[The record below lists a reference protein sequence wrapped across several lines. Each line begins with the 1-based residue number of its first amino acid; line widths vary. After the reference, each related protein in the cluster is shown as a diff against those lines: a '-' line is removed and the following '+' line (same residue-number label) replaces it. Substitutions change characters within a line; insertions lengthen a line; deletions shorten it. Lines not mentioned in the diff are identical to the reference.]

1 MYPLL
6 FSMNKKGFSKK
17 TKSLAA
23 ATLAQKI
30 GYLKTEN
37 FPPDFFDNIPTQT
50 FNAHKI
56 IRPKDELF
64 IVQSGG
70 VEIWHTHHDMLV
82 SKLEVGTVFG
92 DLSLLGQSM
101 YGCQAIASSNG
112 VTLGLMN
119 LELITERVKENP
131 IEILERIGPRLIHIE
146 TEHYRLGFQTTGAR
160 LAALLL
166 ELAGETSVIEG
177 YGHEELSQRLG
188 TYRETVT
195 TTVQGMKANGLIKVG
210 RKQITIRDW
219 KALKELSEL

>member
-1 MYPLL
+1 
-6 FSMNKKGFSKK
+6 MNKKQGFSKK
-17 TKSLAA
+17 TKALAA

-30 GYLKTEN
+30 GYLKTE
-37 FPPDFFDNIPTQT
+37 DFSTSFFEKLPTQT

-64 IVQSGG
+64 VVEQGI
-70 VEIWHTHHDMLV
+70 VEIWHSHHDMLV

-101 YGCQAIASSNG
+101 YGCQAIASSSG

-131 IEILERIGPRLIHIE
+131 IKVLEEIGPRLIHIE
-146 TEHYRLGFQTTGAR
+146 TEHYRVGFQTTDAR

-166 ELAGETSVIEG
+166 ELTGESSIVAG
-177 YGHEELSQRLG
+177 YGHEELSERLG
-188 TYRETVT
+188 VYRETIT
-195 TTVQGMKANGLIKVG
+195 MTMREMKESKLIEVG
-210 RKQITIRDW
+210 RKRIAILN
-219 KALKELSEL
+219 KKVLKELSEL